1 MRKIRARSA
10 SACSA
15 SVAVH
20 LLAVGVVVLAL
31 RHRPSSLYPLHLPG
45 THQGQHMMLTYSL
58 GGPAE
63 MRQDTIVRHAA
74 PKAVAPKSTEPSPTK
89 PSPVRPPSAPQSEAG
104 SGAAGDSAQGDEN
117 VRVALPQVHPRPHP
131 DLSALPH
138 GTAGD
143 VIVDVVID
151 DAGKITAA
159 TLVKGL
165 GPSVDATVIQALR
178 DWTFTP
184 ATRNGQNIA
193 SEQEILIHYE
203 RG

>member
-1 MRKIRARSA
+1 MRKVRAHSTPA
-10 SACSA
+10 VAA
-15 SVAVH
+15 SVAAH
-20 LLAVGVVVLAL
+20 LLGVGVLIVAL
-31 RHRPSSLYPLHLPG
+31 RHQPSSLSPLHLPG
-45 THQGQHMMLTYSL
+45 TPQGQHMLLTYSP

-63 MRQDTIVRHAA
+63 MRQNTLVRHTA
-74 PKAVAPKSTEPSPTK
+74 PKAVTPKAAQASPQPALTT
-89 PSPVRPPSAPQSEAG
+89 PPSAPQSEMG
-104 SGAAGDSAQGDEN
+104 SGTSGDSARGDEN
-117 VRVALPQVHPRPHP
+117 VRVALPQVHPRPQP

-151 DAGKITAA
+151 DVGKVTTA

-165 GPSVDATVIQALR
+165 GPSVDTTVINALR